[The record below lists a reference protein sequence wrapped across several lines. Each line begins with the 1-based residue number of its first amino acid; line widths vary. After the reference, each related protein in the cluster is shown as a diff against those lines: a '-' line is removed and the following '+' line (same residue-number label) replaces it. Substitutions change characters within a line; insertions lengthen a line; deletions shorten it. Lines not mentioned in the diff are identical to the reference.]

1 MRRCEHHTGTTPL
14 IQLLP
19 GDCTAPSSS
28 RRPVPRLSRAGRCP
42 WSVCL
47 CLPPYPHPD
56 GPLCPLAPCCLSL
69 SVFTMLQHGR
79 CRPLTHHRCS
89 LHYPL
94 LVTQCVQSTMLETRA
109 RQNQTGY
116 SGVTL
121 TICRRGF
128 SSVHLS
134 CSVVSDSLQPHG
146 LQHARLPCPSL
157 TYGTCELMSIV
168 LVMPSNHLILCC
180 PRFLLPSV
188 FTRIKVFS
196 SESVLHIR

>member
-69 SVFTMLQHGR
+69 SVFTMLQHSR
-79 CRPLTHHRCS
+79 CRPLTHRRCS

-157 TYGTCELMSIV
+157 VILIFKSLKVLAKDPPSQQRSPVLFKPDHKCMQFGILDKTY
-168 LVMPSNHLILCC
+168 
-180 PRFLLPSV
+180 
-188 FTRIKVFS
+188 
-196 SESVLHIR
+196 